1 MYDKVKVTYLLNSGF
16 ILEIG
21 DCAIIF
27 DYYQDEKNI
36 VDKIIQDKKEV
47 YFFVSHVHYDHFNPK
62 ISEFKDKV
70 TKYFISY
77 DVVTDVLPKEKT
89 IILDEYMTY
98 DDKNIHVRSFSS
110 TDEGISF
117 FVEKNDWKI
126 FHAGDFNWWH
136 WKGDTKENLITMH
149 NVGKKD
155 WIIPED
161 FPNKEKMNSI
171 WCPKA
176 PGESHFI
183 TK

>member
-62 ISEFKDKV
+62 ISEFKNKV

-136 WKGDTKENLITMH
+136 WKGDTKENNAFAKNGFVKQMMRLS
-149 NVGKKD
+149 GL
-155 WIIPED
+155 
-161 FPNKEKMNSI
+161 KMDIAFSL
-171 WCPKA
+171 
-176 PGESHFI
+176 
-183 TK
+183 

>member
-1 MYDKVKVTYLLNSGF
+1 MK
-16 ILEIG
+16 
-21 DCAIIF
+21 
-27 DYYQDEKNI
+27 KNI

-117 FVEKNDWKI
+117 FVEKMIGRFSMQAILIGGIGKVIQKKI
-126 FHAGDFNWWH
+126 MY
-136 WKGDTKENLITMH
+136 LL
-149 NVGKKD
+149 
-155 WIIPED
+155 
-161 FPNKEKMNSI
+161 KMDL
-171 WCPKA
+171 
-176 PGESHFI
+176 
-183 TK
+183 

>member
-117 FVEKNDWKI
+117 FVGKMIGRFSMQAILIGGIGKVIQKKI
-126 FHAGDFNWWH
+126 MY
-136 WKGDTKENLITMH
+136 LL
-149 NVGKKD
+149 
-155 WIIPED
+155 
-161 FPNKEKMNSI
+161 KMDL
-171 WCPKA
+171 
-176 PGESHFI
+176 
-183 TK
+183 